1 MKKIIA
7 LAVFLLS
14 MALQSYGQTFWRQT
28 QANMHL
34 TYLFPRAHFKTG
46 EGGVVCYTNDGVYEG
61 GSKTFF
67 INKYGDTT
75 RTYNHLLDTLL
86 IYTPDYHLYDAYG
99 LVFEDTERYM
109 AVASCVT
116 RLNNG
121 NYMFGCYPNDSNNI
135 DKIKSVILT
144 DSLGNV
150 LRTRFFDDTVKYNSG
165 GTFNE
170 CKRSQIKRI
179 GNTDSAYFFYNE
191 KQSFE
196 DTTVAS
202 LGWTHERYFFNL
214 YKLGPDL
221 DTLWHLRYRYKID
234 CYSSCLYYSWHYN
247 GYLDDV
253 IFTSDGGVLISYYHD
268 TDNNFSLNILGGSG
282 YRVKNHLVK
291 IDGNGNIVWQ
301 KNATDLIG
309 VPTTDYYDIYPKF
322 EMGDS
327 SIVCEIKDNYSSTIR
342 HMVRID
348 RNGNLLDS
356 VSSFLSGGAAEAA
369 FPIGYGKIVAP
380 FIDGNHLMIF
390 NKHFNHLETIPTPF
404 PGVDIS
410 VARTFFENTTGGVFF
425 SKYKEID
432 PTTHI
437 VHFINFDSNFN
448 VYPSKI
454 TGKVVLDRNNDCIHN
469 AGDLIKPASL
479 VAQEVGTDRY
489 YYRFTNDSGNY
500 SFSLPYGNYTITHPV
515 SANKLTECGAYTTNV
530 TEPIIYSGHD
540 FYDTLV
546 PGIKNFRVEL
556 FNSRMRPGDSCYL
569 TTFLQ
574 NLGSV
579 DVDSVLNIILD
590 NRVAFVDA
598 NVTPTAISG
607 DTLKY
612 NLHLVPD
619 SFYVIQLRIIPNT
632 SLIVG
637 DTLHFMAYSPFN
649 NNVDPTSDSVFLD
662 APAFTAY
669 DPNIKM
675 ANQPLYFPKNNDLVY
690 TVCFQNTGNDTARRI
705 VIEDTIS
712 SLLDI
717 PTFMLLSSTHD
728 TPEVKWTVGNKVQF
742 IFKNIYL
749 PDSNVNEPA
758 SHGSFSYK
766 ISPKATANE
775 GDTILNTAYIYF
787 DYNPAIITNT
797 TVNILEKSRVS
808 SVNHLTEQDKIIVY
822 PNPTNGNA
830 YIKLPS
836 SITDVAITITDMSG
850 RVVQQ
855 IERSQP
861 TVEIS
866 LKEPPGIYLVKI
878 VNKNNN
884 AIYYKRITKY

>member
-14 MALQSYGQTFWRQT
+14 MSLQSYGQTFWRQT
-28 QANMHL
+28 QADL
-34 TYLFPRAHFKTG
+34 SGSSYPPSADFKSG
-46 EGGVVCYTNDGVYEG
+46 VGGVVCYNTA
-61 GSKTFF
+61 TFHDKLHRTYF
-67 INKYGDTT
+67 VNRFGDTT
-75 RTYNHLLDTLL
+75 KTIKYIIDTTI
-86 IYTPDYHLYDAYG
+86 IYTRDNYAYTSYG
-99 LVFEDTERYM
+99 VLAVDTARYLGVPM
-109 AVASCVT
+109 CVA

-121 NYMFGCYPNDSNNI
+121 NYIFGCYPSDSTDI
-135 DKIKSVILT
+135 EKIKSVVLT

-150 LRTRFFDDTVKYNSG
+150 LRTRFFDDTLIYNTG
-165 GTFNE
+165 GTE
-170 CKRSQIKRI
+170 YSRI
-179 GNTDSAYFFYNE
+179 NRIANSDSVLFYYTERENFIDTAVAYGSE
-191 KQSFE
+191 
-196 DTTVAS
+196 
-202 LGWTHERYFFNL
+202 WTNERYYFNL
-214 YKLGPDL
+214 FKLGPDL
-221 DTLWHLRYRYKID
+221 DTLWHVMYKCKID
-234 CYSSCLYYSWHYN
+234 DSIGSGISYHDIYER
-247 GYLDDV
+247 GFVGDI
-253 IFTSDGGVLISYYHD
+253 IFTRDGGALVSYYHD
-268 TDNNFSLNILGGSG
+268 TDNNLLLTSGSG
-282 YRVKNHLVK
+282 YIAKNYLVK
-291 IDGNGNIVWQ
+291 FNSNGNIEWQ
-301 KNATDLIG
+301 KT
-309 VPTTDYYDIYPKF
+309 PTELVGTSDTSMYRIYLAF
-322 EMGDS
+322 ELGDS
-327 SIVCEIKDNYSSTIR
+327 TIICGVNHFTTSGPSSIAFLLS
-342 HMVRID
+342 ID
-348 RNGNLLDS
+348 PNGNLIDS
-356 VSSFLSGGAAEAA
+356 ISYPNSAFISLSY
-369 FPIGYGKIVAP
+369 PIGRNKIVANAM
-380 FIDGNHLMIF
+380 DLNNLALYD
-390 NKHFNHLETIPTPF
+390 KHFNYL
-404 PGVDIS
+404 DIIS
-410 VARTFFENTTGGVFF
+410 NPVPEYLSNGLQISDNSLGGVFM
-425 SKYKEID
+425 SYYKPID
-432 PTTHI
+432 TLTSI
-437 VHFINFDSNFN
+437 LNFVNLDSNFN
-448 VYPSKI
+448 IYPSKL
-454 TGKVVLDRNNDCIHN
+454 TGKVVFDRNNDCIYN
-469 AGDLIKPASL
+469 AGDLIRPASL

-500 SFSLPYGNYTITHPV
+500 SFPLPYGNYTITHPV
-515 SANKLTECGAYTTNV
+515 SANKLNECGVYSINI
-530 TEPIIYSGHD
+530 TEPIVYSGND
-540 FYDTLV
+540 FYDTVV
-546 PGIKNFRVEL
+546 PGIKNFRIQL
-556 FNSRMRPGDSCYL
+556 YNGRMRPWDTCYINS
-569 TTFLQ
+569 FLH

-579 DVDSVLNIILD
+579 DVDTVVNIILD

-598 NVTPTAISG
+598 SVTPTAISG

-619 SFYVIQLRIIPNT
+619 SFCYIGLRVIPNT

-690 TVCFQNTGNDTARRI
+690 TVCFQNTGNDTARHII
-705 VIEDTIS
+705 VEDSIS
-712 SLLDI
+712 NLLDI

-830 YIKLPS
+830 YIKLPN

-866 LKEPPGIYLVKI
+866 LKESPGIYLVKI
-878 VNKNNN
+878 VNKNSN